1 MCVFFF
7 IPLLLLPSILYKFVS
22 LYSVFLL
29 FFFSIANIRC
39 FPVSSGEYA
48 CVCKLNITIKTDR
61 CDLCQSESCS
71 YFYSQS
77 QWIWIYCMRF
87 SSLCK
92 HSLDK
97 HIHQEQKIK
106 RFFLLLCLHR
116 TCIIFTFCRIF
127 TSNGRYETWIQI

>member
-1 MCVFFF
+1 MCIFF
-7 IPLLLLPSILYKFVS
+7 
-22 LYSVFLL
+22 YSVAVAPFYSIQICFAL
-29 FFFSIANIRC
+29 FRFFVVFFSIANIRC

-87 SSLCK
+87 SSPCK

-127 TSNGRYETWIQI
+127 TSNGRYET